1 MQEKKEQIKIEFS
14 EDLKNTY
21 SNVVF
26 MNYNQSEIVVDFGR
40 ILPAIPVATVYSR
53 VILTPQHTKRLM
65 QLLDRNITKYEQ
77 KFGEISLK
85 KG

>member
-85 KG
+85 KV